1 MRSETVKHIMC
12 AAQLGKTE
20 LLLNILGYFMAY
32 APAPILVMQPTLD
45 MGQTFS
51 KDRLAP
57 MIRDTPV
64 LRGLVDVKSR
74 YAGNTILKKNFPGG
88 HITIVG
94 ANSAT
99 GLASRPI
106 KVLLADEVDRY
117 PGSAG
122 TEGDPLSL
130 AQKRQTTFWDKKTV
144 MVSTPV
150 IKGHSRIE
158 TEYNQSTREEWN
170 VPCPECGHWQ
180 RRYWRGGNTVRTY
193 KHLTMTDRLRIE
205 KWLKMGMKPREVAD
219 KLRVHV
225 STIYREL
232 KRGAYD
238 RLDGGTWEVK
248 TAYSPDIAE
257 EKYQAHLREK
267 GPDLKIGNDH
277 ELANYIETTI
287 LDKDCSPAAVLGFA
301 MIEGKKFKTSLSV
314 PTIYKYIAKGLFLN
328 LTQEE
333 LPRHGKK
340 KHKYKKVK
348 KNKSASRAPAGE
360 SIEQR
365 PEEIDGR
372 EEFGHWE
379 GDTVYSGKG
388 KRKTTRALLTM
399 TERKTRKEIIIAIP
413 NRKAETVVKALD
425 ALERK
430 LGARRFRAIFKSI
443 TFDNGTEFAAAEELE
458 RSCVNKHL
466 PRTKVYFCHP
476 YSSWERGTNENT
488 NGMIRR
494 RFPKGTNFAAV
505 TNAQITQAENWI
517 NNYPRKILGYK
528 SSEIVFRECLREL
541 GIAA

>member
-1 MRSETVKHIMC
+1 MYRFTKERY
-12 AAQLGKTE
+12 E
-20 LLLNILGYFMAY
+20 
-32 APAPILVMQPTLD
+32 
-45 MGQTFS
+45 
-51 KDRLAP
+51 
-57 MIRDTPV
+57 
-64 LRGLVDVKSR
+64 RGVW
-74 YAGNTILKKNFPGG
+74 A
-88 HITIVG
+88 
-94 ANSAT
+94 
-99 GLASRPI
+99 
-106 KVLLADEVDRY
+106 
-117 PGSAG
+117 
-122 TEGDPLSL
+122 
-130 AQKRQTTFWDKKTV
+130 
-144 MVSTPV
+144 
-150 IKGHSRIE
+150 IKGKGGAE
-158 TEYNQSTREEWN
+158 
-170 VPCPECGHWQ
+170 VPYIRNPTTNNRVKTPLFIIGVDAGKALLYQ
-180 RRYWRGGNTVRTY
+180 
-193 KHLTMTDRLRIE
+193 RLR
-205 KWLKMGMKPREVAD
+205 
-219 KLRVHV
+219 HN
-225 STIYREL
+225 T
-232 KRGAYD
+232 
-238 RLDGGTWEVK
+238 
-248 TAYSPDIAE
+248 
-257 EKYQAHLREK
+257 K
-267 GPDLKIGNDH
+267 GPNYCH
-277 ELANYIETTI
+277 FPANEEAGYDETY
-287 LDKDCSPAAVLGFA
+287 
-301 MIEGKKFKTSLSV
+301 FKGLTSEKMVVRFRKGRSV
-314 PTIYKYIAKGLFLN
+314 AKGLFLN

-443 TFDNGTEFAAAEELE
+443 TFDNGTEFAAAEGLE
-458 RSCVNKHL
+458 RSCVNKRL

-505 TNAQITQAENWI
+505 TNAQIAQAENWI